1 MENEDESPP
10 MDPPETAEQQI
21 EVNEDDGLPV
31 DVGQGLEA
39 FQAER
44 DQMIAEKIQ
53 EDNGEAAAFA
63 LTSPEEAQ
71 QDEPEEAQ
79 QDEINDRAAD
89 VYNQQPEQPV
99 ILQ

>member
-21 EVNEDDGLPV
+21 EVNDDGLPV

-63 LTSPEEAQ
+63 LTSPEEA
-71 QDEPEEAQ
+71 PEEAQ

>member
-1 MENEDESPP
+1 
-10 MDPPETAEQQI
+10 
-21 EVNEDDGLPV
+21 
-31 DVGQGLEA
+31 
-39 FQAER
+39 
-44 DQMIAEKIQ
+44 MIAEKIQ

-63 LTSPEEAQ
+63 LTSPEEA
-71 QDEPEEAQ
+71 PEEAQ

>member
-21 EVNEDDGLPV
+21 EVNDDGLPV

-63 LTSPEEAQ
+63 LTSPEEA
-71 QDEPEEAQ
+71 PEEVPEEVQ

-89 VYNQQPEQPV
+89 VYNEQPEQPV

>member
-21 EVNEDDGLPV
+21 EVNDDGLPV

-71 QDEPEEAQ
+71 QDE
-79 QDEINDRAAD
+79 INDRAAD
-89 VYNQQPEQPV
+89 VYNEQPEQPV